1 MNNPKNIQE
10 QVETLIIFSH
20 GKESGPWGQKIKALS
35 EIGQNFG
42 AQVLSIDYTDLP
54 DVSSR
59 INRLLQTTL
68 PSHKH
73 LILVGSSMGAYVSII
88 ASRQLQ
94 PSGIFLM
101 APAVG
106 ITDYPE
112 LMPRSYECLTEVVMG
127 WQDEVINVTSVFE
140 WALLHNTNL
149 HLVPADHRLSE
160 CNHQLNYY
168 FTDFL
173 QKILGPK

>member
-1 MNNPKNIQE
+1 MNHPQNIQD

-20 GKESGPWGQKIKALS
+20 GKESGPWGQKIKILS

-59 INRLLQTTL
+59 INRLLQTNL
-68 PSHKH
+68 PSHKR
-73 LILVGSSMGAYVSII
+73 LILVGSSMGAYISII

-106 ITDYPE
+106 IIDYPE
-112 LMPRSYECLTEVVMG
+112 LMPTPHKCLIEVAMG
-127 WQDEVINVTSVFE
+127 WQDEVVNVTSVFE
-140 WALLHNTNL
+140 WALQHKSNL
-149 HLVPADHRLSE
+149 HLIPADHRFSA

-173 QKILGPK
+173 QTIFKS